1 MTFSLQ
7 IMSAELH
14 LEEMMGT
21 KLHQL
26 VASYA
31 KTDPAIVISNR
42 LLIDL
47 LTRRLVV
54 ALSRFVGQYQ
64 QYPDVPAV
72 QIGLASCSY
81 QPKQA
86 NWKVTLPADGG
97 STGRFLIESTASF
110 SARFGVTK
118 AGDTSV
124 GLFVVDLEVV
134 RVSTTGAASK
144 NMLAL
149 GEVHL
154 DFRTTIVTDGNA
166 TANATALGLTDRDI
180 ARLEGLVAGSIAP
193 TAVRK
198 IFTGA
203 PKIDLQKIFP
213 TVQFTGAAE
222 LATIPDGLIIIAK
235 NGWTL
240 DEGQRC
246 ECGATAPE
254 IVITPPERVEGE
266 YDGTPLPVKVSI
278 PPPRNPPWPVDTPV
292 AADVGL
298 YMPQATINALTD
310 GPYPAI
316 NDYDEDNGFFGWTY
330 DYSIGFSNV
339 KASLKDSRATIVLT
353 IDFYVTGTGT
363 VNVDIPC
370 VGRTT
375 AGIFWAHNRT
385 DGPSS
390 ITFGITPRLQPDGKI
405 VLMPELLDL
414 DIKPFSCECVIA
426 ALSALSFFGTVGTV
440 AAFVINEII
449 RRMIAHNLPSL
460 ISSSVKDSMGK
471 QMWTLLDLTKLDV
484 GAIYGHNFGV
494 REAFSREPDSL
505 LVGLAPRD
513 Y

>member
-1 MTFSLQ
+1 
-7 IMSAELH
+7 
-14 LEEMMGT
+14 MGT

-31 KTDPAIVISNR
+31 QTDPAIVISDR

-54 ALSRFVGQYQ
+54 ALSRFVGRYQ
-64 QYPDVPAV
+64 QYPDVPVV

-86 NWKVTLPADGG
+86 NWKVTLPPDGG
-97 STGRFLIESTASF
+97 TTGRFLIESTASF

-124 GLFVVDLEVV
+124 GLFEVDLDIV
-134 RVSTTGAASK
+134 RVSTTGTASK
-144 NMLAL
+144 NTLTL

-154 DFRTTIVTDGNA
+154 DYRITIDTDPNA
-166 TANATALGLTDRDI
+166 AANATALGLSDRDI
-180 ARLEGLVAGSIAP
+180 ARMEGLVAGSVAP
-193 TAVRK
+193 TAVRR

-222 LATIPDGLIIIAK
+222 LVVIPDGLLIIAK

-246 ECGATAPE
+246 KCGATAPE
-254 IVITPPERVEGE
+254 IVITPPDRVEGE
-266 YDGTPLPVKVSI
+266 YDGAPLPVKVRI

-292 AADVGL
+292 EADVGL
-298 YMPQATINALTD
+298 YMPQATVNALTA

-339 KASLKDSRATIVLT
+339 KASLKDPRATIVLT

-375 AGIFWAHNRT
+375 AGIFWAHNRKS
-385 DGPSS
+385 GPSS
-390 ITFGITPRLQPDGKI
+390 ISFGITPRLQPDGKI
-405 VLMPELLDL
+405 VLMPELLNL
-414 DIKPFSCECVIA
+414 DITPFGCECVIG
-426 ALSALSFFGTVGTV
+426 ALSALSYFGTVGAI

-449 RRMIAHNLPSL
+449 RRVIAHNLPSL
-460 ISSSVKDSMGK
+460 ISSSVKESMGK

-484 GAIYGHNFGV
+484 RAIYGHNFGV
-494 REAFSREPDSL
+494 REACSREPDSL